1 MVWTELHRKLHITLK
16 QRGFLPQGERIL
28 IAVSGGQDSVCLL
41 RLLLDL
47 RTKWH
52 WTLAIAHCDHA
63 WPTDEGI
70 AEHVKNLAQAWQL
83 PYFAKVAVNLKETEA
98 AAREWRYQALIAIAQ
113 EQHFSLIVT
122 GHTQSDRAETLLYNL
137 IRGAGSNGLQA
148 LGWQRPLTSE
158 IQLLRPLLEI
168 TREETGYCCQQLQ
181 LPLWEDVL
189 NEKLDYARNRI
200 RQQLIPYLQSQ
211 FNPQVEKNLAQ
222 TVDILQAEVDYLEQV
237 SNQLWPDIASQEG
250 QSLNRSKLREIPLA
264 LQRRIIRR
272 FLQQRLQKSPT
283 FEQIEALIFL
293 ITAPNRSCSS
303 SLPHNSLVQVQGE
316 NLIFIQAGN

>member
-1 MVWTELHRKLHITLK
+1 
-16 QRGFLPQGERIL
+16 
-28 IAVSGGQDSVCLL
+28 
-41 RLLLDL
+41 
-47 RTKWH
+47 
-52 WTLAIAHCDHA
+52 
-63 WPTDEGI
+63 
-70 AEHVKNLAQAWQL
+70 
-83 PYFAKVAVNLKETEA
+83 
-98 AAREWRYQALIAIAQ
+98 
-113 EQHFSLIVT
+113 
-122 GHTQSDRAETLLYNL
+122 
-137 IRGAGSNGLQA
+137 
-148 LGWQRPLTSE
+148 
-158 IQLLRPLLEI
+158 LLRPLLEI
-168 TREETGYCCQQLQ
+168 TREETGHCCQQLQ

>member
-1 MVWTELHRKLHITLK
+1 MIWTELHSKLHITLK
-16 QRGFLPQGERIL
+16 QRRLLPQGERIL
-28 IAVSGGQDSVCLL
+28 MAVSGGQDSVCLL

-47 RTKWH
+47 REKWH

-83 PYFAKVAVNLKETEA
+83 PYFVKVAVNLKETEA

-113 EQHFSLIVT
+113 EQHFSFIVT
-122 GHTQSDRAETLLYNL
+122 GHTQSDRAETLLFNL

-148 LGWQRPLTSE
+148 LGWRRQLTPE

-168 TREETGYCCQQLQ
+168 TRAETGYFCQQLQ
-181 LPLWEDVL
+181 LPIWEDVL
-189 NEKLDYARNRI
+189 NKKLGYARNRI

-237 SNQLWPDIASQEG
+237 SNQLWPDMVSQEG
-250 QSLNRSKLREIPLA
+250 QGINRSKLREIPLA
-264 LQRRIIRR
+264 LQRRIIRK

-283 FEQIEALIFL
+283 FEQIEALILL
-293 ITAPNRSCSS
+293 ITAPNQSCSS

-316 NLIFIQAGN
+316 NLIFIQAEN

>member
-1 MVWTELHRKLHITLK
+1 MVWTELHSKLHITLK

-47 RTKWH
+47 REKWH
-52 WTLAIAHCDHA
+52 WILAIAHCDHA

-70 AEHVKNLAQAWQL
+70 AEHVKNLAQDWQL
-83 PYFAKVAVNLKETEA
+83 PYFVKVAVNLKETEA

-113 EQHFSLIVT
+113 EQHFSRIVT

-168 TREETGYCCQQLQ
+168 TREETGHFCQQLQ
-181 LPLWEDVL
+181 LPVWEDVL

-200 RQQLIPYLQSQ
+200 RQQLIPYLQSK

-237 SNQLWPDIASQEG
+237 SNQLWPDMVSQEG

-264 LQRRIIRR
+264 LQRRIIRK

-283 FEQIEALIFL
+283 FEQIEALTFL

-303 SLPHNSLVQVQGE
+303 SLPYNSLVQVQGE
-316 NLIFIQAGN
+316 NLIFIQAGD